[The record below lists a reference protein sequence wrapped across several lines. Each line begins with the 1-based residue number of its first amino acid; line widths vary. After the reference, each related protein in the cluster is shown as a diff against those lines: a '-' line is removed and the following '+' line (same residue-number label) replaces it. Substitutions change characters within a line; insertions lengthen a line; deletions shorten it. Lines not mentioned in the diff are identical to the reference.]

1 MSASS
6 TTDPNELKRL
16 ATRAVALKAIVDD
29 ATFKKKALR
38 DALLRLQEALERR
51 RAEEERLRLQ
61 AEEEE
66 RRAAAAEAARL
77 RAEEAA
83 RLAAVAHRQQLAF
96 AAGGLVLGVATAMF
110 VRSARHHPVLDA
122 VLDAARRPL
131 QHLWAAAARS
141 RVGRAALVAA
151 RRGLDG
157 VTHGAA
163 ALGRGLGGVL
173 LQAQSVGAL
182 DSDVRPTSTR
192 LLQEASRRA
201 APCESSILDGLTLVV
216 GGAAAVGG
224 LSYFLAKPKAI
235 ESQESKDEP
244 EEARA
249 PEPEEEEDDDVH
261 MPNPTL
267 RGVVSPPMAPF
278 MASAAARPLP
288 PAPRR
293 RATPFATPVTPALP
307 PPPPPVAVVTPE
319 SEEPS
324 PPLVYTS
331 SRVLARPRRA
341 EPPKLHAFLEEYSHE
356 TTGLC
361 GPWRRLLACIRRDG
375 GFMRDQ
381 AAQETGPAP

>member
-1 MSASS
+1 M
-6 TTDPNELKRL
+6 KRL

-51 RAEEERLRLQ
+51 RVEEERLRRE

-83 RLAAVAHRQQLAF
+83 RLAAVANWQQLAF

-122 VLDAARRPL
+122 ALDAARRPI
-131 QHLWAAAARS
+131 ARLAKVMA
-141 RVGRAALVAA
+141 RGRMGRAALVAA
-151 RRGLDG
+151 RRGLAG
-157 VTHGAA
+157 VSHGAA
-163 ALGRGLGGVL
+163 ALGRGLGVL

-182 DSDVRPTSTR
+182 DSDVRPTPTR
-192 LLQEASRRA
+192 LLQEAGRRA
-201 APCESSILDGLTLVV
+201 EPCESSILDGLTLVV

-224 LSYFLAKPKAI
+224 LCCLLAKPEAV
-235 ESQESKDEP
+235 ESEESKDEP
-244 EEARA
+244 EEVRA
-249 PEPEEEEDDDVH
+249 PEPEEEEDADVH

-288 PAPRR
+288 H
-293 RATPFATPVTPALP
+293 
-307 PPPPPVAVVTPE
+307 
-319 SEEPS
+319 S
-324 PPLVYTS
+324 P
-331 SRVLARPRRA
+331 
-341 EPPKLHAFLEEYSHE
+341 
-356 TTGLC
+356 
-361 GPWRRLLACIRRDG
+361 
-375 GFMRDQ
+375 
-381 AAQETGPAP
+381 

>member
-1 MSASS
+1 MSARS

-51 RAEEERLRLQ
+51 RAEEERLRRE

-110 VRSARHHPVLDA
+110 VRSARHHPILDVA
-122 VLDAARRPL
+122 LDAARRPL

-141 RVGRAALVAA
+141 RAGRAALVAA
-151 RRGLDG
+151 RRGLNG
-157 VTHGAA
+157 VSHGAA

-182 DSDVRPTSTR
+182 DSDVRVAPPTR
-192 LLQEASRRA
+192 LLEEASRRA

-224 LSYFLAKPKAI
+224 VYCLLPKPKAA
-235 ESQESKDEP
+235 ESVERQDKP

-249 PEPEEEEDDDVH
+249 PEPEEEEDADVH

-288 PAPRR
+288 PAPRQRAAHLHLQLRRGAASLAPPRSADGEDIR
-293 RATPFATPVTPALP
+293 RANSSCPIALGGPNRSQRGEHSQRSPQQALRAHLP
-307 PPPPPVAVVTPE
+307 PR
-319 SEEPS
+319 PS
-324 PPLVYTS
+324 CGRHCPQWRASL
-331 SRVLARPRRA
+331 SRQAR
-341 EPPKLHAFLEEYSHE
+341 HAYS
-356 TTGLC
+356 G
-361 GPWRRLLACIRRDG
+361 
-375 GFMRDQ
+375 
-381 AAQETGPAP
+381 